1 MITLEKLDFLRE
13 EVILTKPKEDL
24 EVEQTV
30 WGNSAL
36 PQNKSDY
43 VLMEVVKVGEKQK
56 TVKTGDKVLISEQ
69 LLQDITIRDQ
79 GKLEDVFKINSADSI
94 FAYVKT

>member
-1 MITLEKLDFLRE
+1 MITIEKLDFLRE
-13 EVILTKPKEDL
+13 EVILTNPKESL

-43 VLMEVVKVGEKQK
+43 VLMEVIKVGEKQK
-56 TVKTGDKVLISEQ
+56 TVKKGDKVLISEQ

-79 GKLEDVFKINSADSI
+79 GKLEDIFKINSADSI
-94 FAYVKT
+94 FAHVKT

>member
-13 EVILTKPKEDL
+13 EVILTKLKENA

>member
-13 EVILTKPKEDL
+13 EVILTKPKENA

-43 VLMEVVKVGEKQK
+43 VLMEVVKVGEKQQ

-79 GKLEDVFKINSADSI
+79 GKLEDVFKITSADSI

>member
-13 EVILTKPKEDL
+13 EVILTKPKENE

-43 VLMEVVKVGEKQK
+43 VLMEVVKIGEKQQ
-56 TVKTGDKVLISEQ
+56 TVKTGDRVLISEQ

>member
-1 MITLEKLDFLRE
+1 MKKLILFVVLLFSLTISAQEK
-13 EVILTKPKEDL
+13 
-24 EVEQTV
+24 
-30 WGNSAL
+30 
-36 PQNKSDY
+36 
-43 VLMEVVKVGEKQK
+43 KQQ

>member
-1 MITLEKLDFLRE
+1 
-13 EVILTKPKEDL
+13 
-24 EVEQTV
+24 
-30 WGNSAL
+30 
-36 PQNKSDY
+36 
-43 VLMEVVKVGEKQK
+43 MEVVKVGEKQQ
-56 TVKTGDKVLISEQ
+56 TVKTGDRVLISEQ

>member
-13 EVILTKPKEDL
+13 EVILTKPKENA
-24 EVEQTV
+24 EVEKTV

>member
-13 EVILTKPKEDL
+13 EVILTKPKENA
-24 EVEQTV
+24 EVEKTV

-36 PQNKSDY
+36 PQNNSDY
-43 VLMEVVKVGEKQK
+43 VLMEVVKVGEKQQ
-56 TVKTGDKVLISEQ
+56 TIKTGDKVLISEQ